1 MEGKKYINETF
12 DNISTLIDK
21 KSNLYIVIIISIII
35 FIIIFMSLLDLNSVI
50 LLNRLITNGKDPQ
63 LLYNGP
69 KSSSL
74 SLPSAN
80 GLKLPY
86 IKPCEWFQYIINP
99 PKILNSFNIN
109 PSILKDRKTTQINK
123 FTYSIWLKIF
133 NVEENYDWKSDY
145 SIPKVL
151 LNCGYSPIILYIP
164 KTNIFRI
171 GMTTNSSNEITFYD
185 IKNLF
190 HIQTWQHLVIVLE
203 NKNLDIYLNGL
214 LKVSYILPSIPY
226 FALNSTI
233 QLFENYG
240 FYAQVSLITYYTK
253 SLNIKEV
260 EILYNQNKDDKVPY
274 KKNFKKILS

>member
-1 MEGKKYINETF
+1 MESKKFVDETF
-12 DNISTLIDK
+12 DTISILIDK
-21 KSNLYIVIIISIII
+21 KSNNLIIIVILIII
-35 FIIIFMSLLDLNSVI
+35 FIIIFISLLDLNCVI
-50 LLNRLITNGKDPQ
+50 LLNQLITNGKDPQ
-63 LLYNGP
+63 LFYNGP

-74 SLPSAN
+74 SLPSTD

-86 IKPCEWFQYIINP
+86 IKPCQWFQYIISP
-99 PKILNSFNIN
+99 AKILNSFNIN
-109 PSILKDRKTTQINK
+109 PRILKDRKTTQINK

-151 LNCGYSPIILYIP
+151 LNCGYSPILLYIP

-171 GMTTNSSNEITFYD
+171 GMTTNNSNEITFYD

-203 NKNLDIYLNGL
+203 NKNLDVYLNGL

-226 FALNSTI
+226 FALNSHI
-233 QLFENYG
+233 QLFSNYG
-240 FYAQVSLITYYTK
+240 FYAQVCLITYYSK

-260 EILYNQNKDDKVPY
+260 ETLYNQNKDDKVPY